1 MQSNLFRR
9 FSAFNRFFTL
19 VCFLTC
25 LLIVNVNGQGC
36 AENTILDRE
45 ITLRVEKASFVFV
58 LSELIINGVVI
69 GFEKSLSHSDEKK
82 ITLDVKNKPLR
93 DVLNEISK
101 FESGYDFEAT
111 DGILYIYPNRD
122 RSEFL
127 RSLLESDI
135 GSIRVANNRDKFAI
149 RDQLLNLPEIKRQ
162 MDKWS
167 VTRSVW
173 GYDVSPNTRSTA
185 EIDFLFG
192 GGSFRRLL
200 GDIACR
206 TVNKYWAIGIT
217 GSKKNELLL
226 SF

>member
-1 MQSNLFRR
+1 MKSNLFKK
-9 FSAFNRFFTL
+9 FSALTRFLNLFCL
-19 VCFLTC
+19 MTC
-25 LLIVNVNGQGC
+25 VLIVNVSGQGC
-36 AENTILDRE
+36 AENAVLDRE

-82 ITLDVKNKPLR
+82 ITLDVRKKPLR

-101 FESGYDFEAT
+101 FESGYVFEAT
-111 DGILYIYPNRD
+111 DGILYIYSNRD

-127 RSLLESDI
+127 KSLLENDI
-135 GSIRVANNRDKFAI
+135 GSIRVANQPDRFANLD
-149 RDQLLNLPEIKRQ
+149 RLLELPEIKRQ
-162 MDKWS
+162 MADWG

-173 GYDVSPNTRSTA
+173 GDDVSPNSRSTA
-185 EIDFLFG
+185 EIDFLFR

-206 TVNKYWAIGIT
+206 TVNKHWVIEMT